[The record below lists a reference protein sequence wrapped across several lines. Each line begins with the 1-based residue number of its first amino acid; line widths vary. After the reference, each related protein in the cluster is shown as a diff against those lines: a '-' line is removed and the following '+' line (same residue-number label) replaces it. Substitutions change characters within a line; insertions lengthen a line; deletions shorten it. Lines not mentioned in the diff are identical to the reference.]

1 MIFFSLFFKNTWVY
15 EKKKQMWFQSK
26 KKTSFVE
33 ENIIY
38 LSTKIE
44 FDGEKVPKTYE
55 NEFWNQHIAENW
67 MVVAFFSISQTII
80 QESMQ
85 KSKTPG
91 LHFTPIQQ
99 LHDFNTTN
107 V

>member
-1 MIFFSLFFKNTWVY
+1 M
-15 EKKKQMWFQSK
+15 
-26 KKTSFVE
+26 E

-38 LSTKIE
+38 LLTEME

-55 NEFWNQHIAENW
+55 NEFWNQHNAI
-67 MVVAFFSISQTII
+67 VLIVFAFFGNIQIMQKSI
-80 QESMQ
+80 Q

-91 LHFTPIQQ
+91 LHFTSIQQ
-99 LHDFNTTN
+99 LHHDFNTTN